1 MTSTAMW
8 YVTRG
13 TGIVALIL
21 LTGSVVLGI
30 VNQTRWHSEGWQRFT
45 LQDLHKNIS
54 LVALAVVAVHVSTS
68 VIDRFA
74 PIGWKDSLVPFLS
87 PSRPLWLGLGTLAA
101 DLFLAILVTSLLR
114 PRISPRLWRAVH
126 WLSYASW

>member
-1 MTSTAMW
+1 MARGPSTPRTTRPSGWSEGSPRFVARGGRMTSTAMW

-68 VIDRFA
+68 VIARFA
-74 PIGWKDSLVPFLS
+74 PIGWKD
-87 PSRPLWLGLGTLAA
+87 TL
-101 DLFLAILVTSLLR
+101 
-114 PRISPRLWRAVH
+114 
-126 WLSYASW
+126 